1 MLKHVNHLF
10 IQKQEGRGSD
20 VLRKQSVTLL
30 HEYRKNESDDEI
42 FCISM
47 NKTKNLALNLSKVYT
62 LSSLWRCI

>member
-10 IQKQEGRGSD
+10 IQNKEGRGRE
-20 VLRKQSVTLL
+20 VLRKRIVTLL

-42 FCISM
+42 CRLSM